1 MGKQALILTDIDHG
15 LDAPEWSSGLVD
27 HGFAV
32 WSRSVH
38 NSADL
43 DEVEASAD
51 ILMLD
56 LLDVPEEDVDAL
68 VRKAT
73 EFRKK
78 HGFQGAR
85 IPLVAIANP
94 SISLTET
101 QLQPFADLLQPP
113 LTTELISNRLI
124 SLMRLATMRREAERR
139 SKTFKKFGVG
149 LPVVPPPR
157 DLDRQSLL
165 FIGEGM
171 AFLPIQVAL
180 PETCD
185 VVAAFSPSMAE
196 MFLGNRT
203 FDAIIVELRDYSEHL
218 VDFITDLRRNPDY
231 FSLPIILV
239 CHKRATKEG
248 LAGLAAG
255 ANDIVSFPFS
265 ESFFENRIDILV
277 REERYRQQLKKIFSE
292 ARMLMPTDSETRL
305 YSEEFLKCHLEGLIE
320 DTNGASITFA
330 GIDIHFEHLDGGQIV
345 DMKQPGLIGSVG
357 RLIAS
362 LMRAEDILARLDNG
376 HFVAFFPDT
385 DLMEARMALQR
396 VRSIVQLSPFMAQG
410 SNETVNVTLD
420 FSLHCTETGRSD
432 IDIDRIL
439 KDLFENPVTRF

>member
-1 MGKQALILTDIDHG
+1 MGKQALILTNIDHG

-38 NSADL
+38 NQSDL
-43 DEVEASAD
+43 DHVEASAD
-51 ILMLD
+51 ILLLD
-56 LLDVPEEDVDAL
+56 LLDVPAGDVDEL
-68 VRKAT
+68 VKKAT
-73 EFRKK
+73 DFRVKN
-78 HGFQGAR
+78 GFKDAR

-94 SISLTET
+94 SISLNEE

-113 LTTELISNRLI
+113 LTTDLISNRLI

-157 DLDRQSLL
+157 DLDKQALL
-165 FIGEGM
+165 FLGEGM

-180 PETCD
+180 PDACN

-196 MFLGNRT
+196 LFLQNQS

-218 VDFITDLRRNPDY
+218 IDFITDLRRNPDY

-292 ARMLMPTDSETRL
+292 ARMLMPTDAETRL
-305 YSEEFLKCHLEGLIE
+305 YSEQFLKGHLEGLIE
-320 DTNGASITFA
+320 EANSASVTFA
-330 GIDIHFEHLDGGQIV
+330 GIDIHFEHVEGGEIV
-345 DMKQPGLIGSVG
+345 DLKRPGLIGSVG

-362 LMRAEDILARLDNG
+362 LMRAEDVLARLDNG

-385 DLMEARMALQR
+385 DLMQARMALQR
-396 VRSIVQLSPFMAQG
+396 VRSIVQLSPFAAKG
-410 SNETVNVTLD
+410 SNEAINVTLD
-420 FSLHCTETGRSD
+420 FSLHCADSGENG
-432 IDIDRIL
+432 IDVDRIL
-439 KDLFENPVTRF
+439 RDLFENPVTRF